1 MTTSV
6 IDFFK
11 IDDEDSEPVATL
23 VDHELQDGAT
33 AEFIELWRHRPR
45 EATYHIGGPEPG
57 FDGCILRVYTATLE
71 NEPSRYIGALD
82 GWLLDHGYTFRGRPE
97 RRMRRARECQI

>member
-1 MTTSV
+1 MATSI

-23 VDHELQDGAT
+23 VDHELQDGAK
-33 AEFIELWRHRPR
+33 AEFLELWSRRPR

-57 FDGCILRVYTATLE
+57 FLCVLRSYTATLE
-71 NEPSRYIGALD
+71 DEPNSYIGALD

-97 RRMRRARECQI
+97 